1 MEDSVFS
8 DFFIFRMLEF
18 HHRHYTDNR
27 CGTPLHYFG
36 YMLNGR
42 GRLTDGVSD
51 ITVHPGDLFYI
62 PKGCRYQ
69 SYWYSEGTVRFL
81 SFGFRT
87 YPGSRSRCYR
97 LQKIDCTEKETEL
110 LQTLT
115 QHLEVNSLSVGLL
128 YTLFG
133 LAQTHMHTEIVD
145 RHNDIV
151 EQAMLFMH
159 RSSRLRAEDVARHC
173 GVSISTLYY
182 AFRHSIKKTPLEV
195 WHEIQTQKASEMLT
209 ATDLSV
215 EEISDR
221 TGFSS
226 PSHMRRILM
235 QNTGKT
241 PREIRRGGMFA
252 PSSAKPE

>member
-1 MEDSVFS
+1 MEETVFS
-8 DFFIFRMLEF
+8 DFFIFRTIEF
-18 HHRHYTDNR
+18 HRHHYTDNR
-27 CGTPLHYFG
+27 RGVPIHYFG
-36 YMLNGR
+36 LMLNGWA
-42 GRLTDGVSD
+42 RLTDDVAD
-51 ITVHPGDLFYI
+51 ITVYPGDLFYI

-69 SYWYSEGTVRFL
+69 SFWYSEGTVRFL

-87 YPGSRSRCYR
+87 YPASVSRSYC
-97 LQKIDCTEKETEL
+97 LQKIDCTEEERAVL
-110 LQTLT
+110 NRLA
-115 QHLEVNSLSVGLL
+115 ENGNVSSLSVGLL
-128 YTLFG
+128 YTLLG
-133 LAQTHMHTEIVD
+133 LTESHMTVDKVD
-145 RHNDIV
+145 RHNEIV
-151 EQAMLFMH
+151 AQAMRYMH
-159 RSSRLRAEDVARHC
+159 RCSRTSAPEIARHC
-173 GVSISTLYY
+173 QISISTLYY
-182 AFRHSIKKTPLEV
+182 AFRHTVKKTPLAV

-215 EEISDR
+215 EVISDR